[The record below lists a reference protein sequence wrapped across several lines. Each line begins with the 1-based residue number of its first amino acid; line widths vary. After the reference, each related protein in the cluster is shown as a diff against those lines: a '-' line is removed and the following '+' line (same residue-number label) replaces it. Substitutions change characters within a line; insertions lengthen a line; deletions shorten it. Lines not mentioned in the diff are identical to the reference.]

1 MSKLLQRAGISIAV
15 VALLALHFLAGEA
28 GARPGGFGGGGAP
41 ARSFSAP
48 RMGGHSFS
56 APRLGGSSIG
66 ARSVGRLSGSTLR
79 GAAARHS
86 GVRFTGSSGH
96 RFATA
101 TALSH
106 PARLSGHNG
115 AWSHRSITNAAFRA
129 SFVRQRTFTGRFHGF
144 YRRPWWIGGIVVG
157 WVGPVFWP
165 YAYDDFFDY
174 VFWPYA
180 YDDFWPYAYEDVY
193 YGIYGSYGYVDP
205 ALKSAARRTAPAA
218 TEQRA
223 AGVCGESSP
232 ELTNWPVERISEVIE
247 PNEAQRATLNELKD
261 ATARSIDIL
270 RAACPNELP
279 SVPTGRLAAM
289 ESRLQVM
296 LEAVHSVRSPLD
308 RLYQSLN
315 DEQKARF
322 NAVAPGSAV
331 DKKEQRDLARLCT
344 HGRTGVAGLPI
355 DRVAQAVQPTEE
367 QRSSF
372 ADLKAA
378 AAKASEQL
386 KSNCPTYDALT
397 PTGRVEAMEK
407 RLEAVLDATKIV
419 QPSLTSF
426 YNALSDEQKARFNSL
441 GAARH
446 GA

>member
-1 MSKLLQRAGISIAV
+1 M
-15 VALLALHFLAGEA
+15 
-28 GARPGGFGGGGAP
+28 
-41 ARSFSAP
+41 
-48 RMGGHSFS
+48 
-56 APRLGGSSIG
+56 
-66 ARSVGRLSGSTLR
+66 
-79 GAAARHS
+79 
-86 GVRFTGSSGH
+86 
-96 RFATA
+96 
-101 TALSH
+101 
-106 PARLSGHNG
+106 
-115 AWSHRSITNAAFRA
+115 
-129 SFVRQRTFTGRFHGF
+129 
-144 YRRPWWIGGIVVG
+144 RREP
-157 WVGPVFWP
+157 
-165 YAYDDFFDY
+165 
-174 VFWPYA
+174 
-180 YDDFWPYAYEDVY
+180 
-193 YGIYGSYGYVDP
+193 
-205 ALKSAARRTAPAA
+205 
-218 TEQRA
+218 
-223 AGVCGESSP
+223 P

-261 ATARSIDIL
+261 ATAKSIDIL

-322 NAVAPGSAV
+322 NAVAPGNAV